1 METLVN
7 TVQSILFTAIEIA
20 VLNLIFWS
28 MMKRDEIDKKEEKRR
43 KE

>member
-7 TVQSILFTAIEIA
+7 TIQSILFTAIEIA

-28 MMKRDEIDKKEEKRR
+28 MMERDEIDKKEEKRR

>member
-7 TVQSILFTAIEIA
+7 TIQSILFTAIEIA

>member
-1 METLVN
+1 METLVE
-7 TVQSILFTAIEIA
+7 TIQSILFTAIEIA

-28 MMKRDEIDKKEEKRR
+28 MMKQDEIDKKEEKRR

>member
-7 TVQSILFTAIEIA
+7 TIQSILFTAIEIA

-28 MMKRDEIDKKEEKRR
+28 MMKRGEIDKKEEKRR

>member
-1 METLVN
+1 METLVK
-7 TVQSILFTAIEIA
+7 TIQSILFTAIEIA

-28 MMKRDEIDKKEEKRR
+28 MMKRDEIDKKEDKRR